1 MDDDWTRGLAA
12 AGLSPGQ
19 VAVKREM
26 LGRARRALEDVGLA
40 PGTERRAFFVPGRV
54 EVLGKHTDYAG
65 GRSLLCTVERGFAVV
80 AAARHDRVIRV
91 IDADKAL
98 AVEFGLDPDLVP
110 EVGRWSNYPMTV
122 ARRLSRNFPAAAR
135 GGDIALVSDLP
146 ADAGMSSSSALMIAI
161 FLVLAELNAL
171 ERSFAYR
178 REIRSAEDLAGYLG
192 TVENGQSF
200 GSLAGDRGVGTF
212 GGSEDHTAI
221 LCCQPGALSQYSFCP
236 VRHERTVPLPARYLF
251 VVASSGVLAQK
262 TGDALE
268 RYNRASLATRAIL
281 ESWRASSG
289 RADTSLAA
297 AVAHAPDAVDRI
309 RRMLSDS
316 PEPSFPR
323 QVLLDRLQQFVD
335 ESTEIVPAVGDALA
349 RGDVGAIGPLV
360 DRSQRAAEILLGN
373 QVPETIAL
381 ARGARS
387 LGAVA
392 ASAFGAGFGGS
403 VWALVDGE
411 AAGEFQS
418 RWSEQYARQFP
429 DAASRA
435 VSFVTRPGPAAI
447 RL

>member
-1 MDDDWTRGLAA
+1 MRIARVLMCLA
-12 AGLSPGQ
+12 
-19 VAVKREM
+19 V
-26 LGRARRALEDVGLA
+26 
-40 PGTERRAFFVPGRV
+40 
-54 EVLGKHTDYAG
+54 VLG
-65 GRSLLCTVERGFAVV
+65 V
-80 AAARHDRVIRV
+80 
-91 IDADKAL
+91 
-98 AVEFGLDPDLVP
+98 
-110 EVGRWSNYPMTV
+110 
-122 ARRLSRNFPAAAR
+122 
-135 GGDIALVSDLP
+135 
-146 ADAGMSSSSALMIAI
+146 
-161 FLVLAELNAL
+161 
-171 ERSFAYR
+171 
-178 REIRSAEDLAGYLG
+178 
-192 TVENGQSF
+192 
-200 GSLAGDRGVGTF
+200 
-212 GGSEDHTAI
+212 
-221 LCCQPGALSQYSFCP
+221 
-236 VRHERTVPLPARYLF
+236 

-411 AAGEFQS
+411 AAGDFQS
-418 RWSEQYARQFP
+418 RWSEQYGRRFP